1 MGLQVTV
8 ERPEGQKPLVANW
21 GGISLKRN
29 MKAVLND
36 SPLRI
41 AAPRTE
47 LERRLMANTC
57 ELCGSQENVQV
68 HHVRALKDLHKKG
81 RSEPPYW
88 VQIMAARQ
96 RKTLVVC
103 QQCHMDIHAGRV
115 TQRTNTT
122 M

>member
-1 MGLQVTV
+1 MVHTWGKQVRV

-41 AAPRTE
+41 TGPRTE

-68 HHVRALKDLHKKG
+68 HHVRALKDLHKKAENEIALLG
-81 RSEPPYW
+81 SNY
-88 VQIMAARQ
+88 
-96 RKTLVVC
+96 
-103 QQCHMDIHAGRV
+103 GS
-115 TQRTNTT
+115 TT
-122 M
+122 T

>member
-1 MGLQVTV
+1 M
-8 ERPEGQKPLVANW
+8 VANW

-41 AAPRTE
+41 AGPRTE

-81 RSEPPYW
+81 RTEPPYW